1 MPKAPIAF
9 FAYNRPEHTRR
20 SLESLAQCGEAA
32 ESELFIFCDGP
43 KKPEDEEDVREVRR
57 LVKSRRWCSKVNIIV
72 RNENMG
78 LAHSIISGVTD
89 TVNSYGNVIVLEDD
103 LVTSPY
109 FLYYMNKALDFYKDD
124 PAVFSISAYNHPT
137 ELMPFPT
144 DYEFDVYCN
153 LRNSSWGWAT
163 WSSRWQRA
171 DWLVSDFDNFIASK
185 SKKMAFSLGG
195 EDMVEMLSS
204 QMKGEIDSWA
214 IRWSYAHFKHNAVS
228 ICPVFSYVHNIGHD
242 GSGEHC
248 NKSNKYN
255 IDLMKAAKCPQFI
268 NTIFVDKRIM
278 ASFRKVYRKKRLPA
292 RVLSFIVKIPR
303 RRAWLS

>member
-1 MPKAPIAF
+1 MSPAPIVLF
-9 FAYNRPEHTRR
+9 VYNRPWHTKQTVEA
-20 SLESLAQCGEAA
+20 LQANILAPQ
-32 ESELFIFCDGP
+32 SDLIIYSDGAQNS
-43 KKPEDEEDVREVRR
+43 EDEEHVCAVRQR
-57 LVKSRRWCSKVNIIV
+57 LHSIAGFKGIHIIERDRNWGLAASIIDGVSKV
-72 RNENMG
+72 
-78 LAHSIISGVTD
+78 
-89 TVNSYGNVIVLEDD
+89 VNKYGRVIVLEDD
-103 LVTSPY
+103 LITSHL
-109 FLYYMNKALDFYKDD
+109 FLSYLNQALEFYEDY
-124 PAVFSISAYNHPT
+124 PAVFSISAYNHPA
-137 ELMPFPT
+137 ELMPFPAN
-144 DYEFDVYCN
+144 YEFDVYCN

-171 DWLVSDFDNFIASK
+171 DWQVSDFDNFIASK

-268 NTIFVDKRIM
+268 NTIFVDERIM

-292 RVLSFIVKIPR
+292 RVLNFIVKILR

>member
-1 MPKAPIAF
+1 
-9 FAYNRPEHTRR
+9 
-20 SLESLAQCGEAA
+20 
-32 ESELFIFCDGP
+32 
-43 KKPEDEEDVREVRR
+43 
-57 LVKSRRWCSKVNIIV
+57 
-72 RNENMG
+72 
-78 LAHSIISGVTD
+78 
-89 TVNSYGNVIVLEDD
+89 
-103 LVTSPY
+103 
-109 FLYYMNKALDFYKDD
+109 
-124 PAVFSISAYNHPT
+124 
-137 ELMPFPT
+137 
-144 DYEFDVYCN
+144 
-153 LRNSSWGWAT
+153 
-163 WSSRWQRA
+163 
-171 DWLVSDFDNFIASK
+171 
-185 SKKMAFSLGG
+185 MAFSLCG

-268 NTIFVDKRIM
+268 NTIFVDERIM